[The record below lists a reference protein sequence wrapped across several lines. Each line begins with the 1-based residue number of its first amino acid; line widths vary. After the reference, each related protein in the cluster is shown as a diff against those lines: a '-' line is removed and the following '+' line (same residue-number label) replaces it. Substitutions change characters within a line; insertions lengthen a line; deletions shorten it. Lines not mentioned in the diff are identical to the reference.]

1 MRSILSRVGR
11 LKVKQEQKRKR
22 IGNGKWL
29 DRFKR
34 NRQHKRLCH
43 MGTWNTRQL
52 GARAGNIDQDLKL
65 DTLIDIW
72 ELRKWE
78 IVTLSDTKLGTN
90 VTLETQSQS
99 QPK

>member
-1 MRSILSRVGR
+1 
-11 LKVKQEQKRKR
+11 
-22 IGNGKWL
+22 
-29 DRFKR
+29 
-34 NRQHKRLCH
+34 

-52 GARAGNIDQDLKL
+52 GARAGNIDQDQKL
-65 DTLIDIW
+65 DALIDIW

-99 QPK
+99 QPKWTIISRGRVAIALNGKWTAAWRNYGIVVNTDA